1 MITHQEAGTLK
12 ARFHALLDE
21 VANEVGLGA
30 IPPFVTEVLNE
41 HTYGNNPKEYTQSVN
56 TWIVRGLDTSSTR
69 PGNGSNLNERVSG
82 EQSTHPECQSP
93 KTGKKT
99 SLESKEEESEQNI
112 RRILSEL
119 PKQELVFF
127 HPISCQYT
135 AFKKKHTPL
144 ELAYDT
150 VLHRVYLK
158 GDDIKIG
165 LFSPRT
171 NTVGSVSVDLLN
183 EPFPD
188 YIPYSLLNGYI
199 QGYLHSLKSDSN
211 VPENK

>member
-1 MITHQEAGTLK
+1 MITNQEAGTLK

-41 HTYGNNPKEYTQSVN
+41 HTYGNNPKVYTESVN
-56 TWIVRGLDTSSTR
+56 TCIVRGLNTPSVR
-69 PGNGSNLNERVSG
+69 PGNGSNSDERISG
-82 EQSTHPECQSP
+82 GQSTHPERQSL

-99 SLESKEEESEQNI
+99 SAEGIEEESEHNI

-127 HPISCQYT
+127 NPINCQYT
-135 AFKKKHTPL
+135 AFKKTHTPL
-144 ELAYDT
+144 ELGYDT
-150 VLHRVYLK
+150 VLHRIYLK
-158 GDDIKIG
+158 GDGIMIG
-165 LFSPRT
+165 IFSPRT
-171 NTVGSVSVDLLN
+171 NIVGSVSVSLLN
-183 EPFPD
+183 EISPD
-188 YIPYSLLNGYI
+188 NIPYSLLNGYV
-199 QGYLHSLKSDSN
+199 QGYLHSSNSDTN